1 MTVQAP
7 PRSLNSTSVVPTA
20 PVHSAADSHH
30 ERRGCG
36 DSQASSTGAT
46 TSTPSASP
54 ATYCGHT
61 SRNGTPEPSTVVTA
75 PIVPPTSGPTTTAR
89 QRNWSSSRSRVSEP
103 WVLPAR
109 RIRPAPTSGSTML
122 PSDQPSADASEAPV
136 ARSPAVSATSTAP
149 STQPHSRVGSSSSA
163 PTVSPAAG
171 HSPAAASPEWSSQS
185 TNRVSER

>member
-1 MTVQAP
+1 M
-7 PRSLNSTSVVPTA
+7 
-20 PVHSAADSHH
+20 
-30 ERRGCG
+30 
-36 DSQASSTGAT
+36 
-46 TSTPSASP
+46 
-54 ATYCGHT
+54 
-61 SRNGTPEPSTVVTA
+61 VTA

-89 QRNWSSSRSRVSEP
+89 QRNWSSSRSRVSDP

-109 RIRPAPTSGSTML
+109 RISPAPTSGSTML
-122 PSDQPSADASEAPV
+122 PSDQPSAEASEAPV

-149 STQPHSRVGSSSSA
+149 STHPHSRVGSSSSA